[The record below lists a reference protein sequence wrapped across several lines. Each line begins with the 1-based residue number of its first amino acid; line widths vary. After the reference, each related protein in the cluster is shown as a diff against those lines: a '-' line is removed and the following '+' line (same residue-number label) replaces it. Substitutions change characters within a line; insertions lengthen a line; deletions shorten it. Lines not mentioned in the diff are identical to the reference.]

1 MFLSFGF
8 LPIVYGLV
16 LFAVAKTVYNLYFH
30 PLRSYPGPWLA
41 RASRWYYSYYLK
53 IGRLPHKTKEWHDKY
68 CPCVR
73 IAPDELSYNTA
84 EAWEDICGHR
94 TGTRTESFEKDLT
107 FFPPAPNGV
116 DSIIVAKDDVH
127 RRFRRLLSHPMS
139 DKALNAQQ
147 EIITGYVGQLIEELR
162 ARSIG
167 EKGGKKGTV
176 DMVRWFNF
184 TSFDILGD
192 LAFGEPF
199 GCLRSGIMHPWIELI
214 FTAIKSVMD
223 MQIIRRVP
231 GLFPMMMT
239 IAGMFQQSQH
249 LQDQFMFCQKKARE
263 RLGRETTRPDFMTYI
278 LRATEEKG
286 MTQDEIEANAQ
297 ILIMA
302 GSETTASALS
312 GTLFYLLKSPAVMQ
326 KLRKEIESTFQ
337 HESDITMRST
347 QGLEYL
353 NAVLQESMR
362 VYPPVP
368 CTFPRTTP
376 PGGATICGRYVPGGY
391 IVGINQLA
399 AMTSAKNFTDPTK
412 FVPERWLGDERYK
425 NDCKKAYQPFSYGP
439 RNCLGKN
446 LAYAEMRLV
455 LTRLLWNF
463 ELELSEESKD
473 WHSRQKVWMMWDKG
487 DLNVKIRPLRP

>member
-1 MFLSFGF
+1 MFFSFGF
-8 LPIVYGLV
+8 LPIVYGLL
-16 LFAVAKTVYNLYFH
+16 LFTFVKTVYNLYFH

-68 CPCVR
+68 GRCVR

-94 TGTRTESFEKDLT
+94 TESRMDSFEKDLT
-107 FFPPAPNGV
+107 FFPPSPNGV
-116 DSIIVAKDDVH
+116 DSIVIH

-139 DKALNAQQ
+139 DKALSAQQ
-147 EIITGYVGQLIEELR
+147 EIITGYVDQLIDELR
-162 ARSIG
+162 ERSVG
-167 EKGGKKGTV
+167 HKGDKKGVV

-199 GCLRSGIMHPWIELI
+199 GCLRSGVMHPWIELI

-231 GLFPMMMT
+231 GAFPLMMA

-263 RLGRETTRPDFMTYI
+263 RLSRETTRPDFMTYI

-312 GTLFYLLKSPAVMQ
+312 GTLFYLLKSPEVMQ
-326 KLRKEIESTFQ
+326 KLRKEMECNFQ
-337 HESDITMRST
+337 QESDITMRST

-353 NAVLQESMR
+353 NAVIQEAMR

-376 PGGATICGRYVPGGY
+376 PAGAMVCGQFVPGGY
-391 IVGINQLA
+391 IVGINQMA

-412 FVPERWLGDERYK
+412 FVPERWLGDERYIS
-425 NDCKKAYQPFSYGP
+425 DCKKAYQPFSYGP

-463 ELELSEESKD
+463 DLELLEESKD
-473 WHSRQKVWMMWDKG
+473 WHDRQKVWMMWDKG

>member
-1 MFLSFGF
+1 MLFSFGV
-8 LPIVYGLV
+8 LTVGYALV
-16 LFAVAKTVYNLYFH
+16 LFIIVKTVYNLYFH

-41 RASRWYYSYYLK
+41 RASRWYYSYYVK

-68 CPCVR
+68 GPCVR

-94 TGTRTESFEKDLT
+94 TGQRTESFEKDLT

-139 DKALNAQQ
+139 DKALSAQQ

-162 ARSIG
+162 QRSN
-167 EKGGKKGTV
+167 EQKGDRKGVV

-199 GCLRSGIMHPWIELI
+199 GCLRSGVMHPWIELI
-214 FTAIKSVMD
+214 FTAIKAVMD

-231 GLFPMMMT
+231 GLFPLMMF
-239 IAGMFQQSQH
+239 IAGLLQQNQH

-263 RLGRETTRPDFMTYI
+263 RLARETTRPDFMTYI

-312 GTLFYLLKSPAVMQ
+312 GTLFYLLKNPMAMA
-326 KLRKEIESTFQ
+326 KLREELQATFQ
-337 HESDITMRST
+337 QEADITMRST

-353 NAVLQESMR
+353 NAVIQESMR

-368 CTFPRTTP
+368 W
-376 PGGATICGRYVPGGY
+376 GY
-391 IVGINQLA
+391 IVGVNQLA
-399 AMTSAKNFTDPTK
+399 AMTSAQNFKDPNK

-463 ELELSEESKD
+463 ELELLEESKN
-473 WHSRQKVWMMWDKG
+473 WAEQKVWMMWDKG
-487 DLNVKIRPLRP
+487 NLNVAIRPLRS

>member
-1 MFLSFGF
+1 MLFPVETLTV
-8 LPIVYGLV
+8 VYVLGVFALV
-16 LFAVAKTVYNLYFH
+16 KTFYNLYLH

-41 RASRWYYSYYLK
+41 RASRWHYSYYLK
-53 IGRLPHKTKEWHDKY
+53 RGILPQKTKQWHDRY
-68 CPCVR
+68 GPCVR

-94 TGTRTESFEKDLT
+94 TGERTESFEKDLT

-116 DSIIVAKDDVH
+116 DSIIVARDDAH

-139 DKALNAQQ
+139 DKALNSQQ
-147 EIITGYVGQLIEELR
+147 EIIGGYVDQLIYELR
-162 ARSIG
+162 RRCDEPG
-167 EKGGKKGTV
+167 VV

-192 LAFGEPF
+192 LAFGESF
-199 GCLRSGIMHPWIELI
+199 GCLGSGVMHPWIELI
-214 FTAIKSVMD
+214 FTSIKSVMD

-231 GLFPMMMT
+231 GLFT
-239 IAGMFQQSQH
+239 LILTVAGLRQNQD

-263 RLGRETTRPDFMTYI
+263 RCSKETSRPDFMTYI

-286 MTQDEIEANAQ
+286 MTQEEIEANAQ

-312 GTLFYLLKSPAVMQ
+312 GTLYCLLKNPSALQ
-326 KLRKEIESTFQ
+326 KLRAEIHAAFQ
-337 HESDITMRST
+337 HESHITMRAL

-376 PGGATICGRYVPGGY
+376 RGGAMVCGGFVPAGY
-391 IVGINQLA
+391 IVGVNQLA
-399 AMTSAKNFTDPTK
+399 AMTSAENFARPLQ
-412 FVPERWLGDERYK
+412 FAPERWLGDEQYQHDIR
-425 NDCKKAYQPFSYGP
+425 KAYQPFSYGP

-463 ELELSEESKD
+463 DLELMPESED
-473 WHSRQKVWMMWDKG
+473 WHSRQKIWMMWDKG
-487 DLNVKIRPLRP
+487 PLNVRIRPLQP

>member
-1 MFLSFGF
+1 MLFSLGP
-8 LPIVYGLV
+8 LTIVYGLV
-16 LFAVAKTVYNLYFH
+16 IFVVAKTIYNLYLH

-41 RASRWYYSYYLK
+41 RATRWYYSYYVK
-53 IGRLPHKTKEWHDKY
+53 IGLLPQKTKELHDQY
-68 CPCVR
+68 GPCVR

-94 TGTRTESFEKDLT
+94 TGQRTESFEKDLT

-139 DKALNAQQ
+139 DKALGSQQ
-147 EIITGYVGQLIEELR
+147 EIITGYVDQLIHELR
-162 ARSIG
+162 QRS
-167 EKGGKKGTV
+167 ERSEVV

-192 LAFGEPF
+192 LAFGESF
-199 GCLRSGIMHPWIELI
+199 GCLGSGLMHPWIELI
-214 FTAIKSVMD
+214 FTSIKSVMD

-231 GLFPMMMT
+231 GLFSLILA
-239 IAGMFQQSQH
+239 IAGLQQKQD
-249 LQDQFMFCQKKARE
+249 LQEQFMFCQKKARE
-263 RLGRETTRPDFMTYI
+263 RYTKETTRPDFMTYI

-286 MTQDEIEANAQ
+286 MTPEEIEANAQ

-312 GTLFYLLKSPAVMQ
+312 GTLFYLLKNSMAMQ
-326 KLRKEIESTFQ
+326 KLRQEIYATFQ
-337 HESDITMRST
+337 AEAEITMRST
-347 QGLEYL
+347 QSMEYL
-353 NAVLQESMR
+353 HAVLQEAMR

-376 PGGATICGRYVPGGY
+376 PGGAMVCGRFVPGGY
-391 IVGINQLA
+391 IVGVNQLA
-399 AMTSAKNFTDPTK
+399 AMTSEKNFKDPLK
-412 FVPERWLGDERYK
+412 FIPERWCGDERYQE
-425 NDCKKAYQPFSYGP
+425 DSRKAYQPFSYGP

-463 ELELSEESKD
+463 EFDLLEESED
-473 WHSRQKVWMMWDKG
+473 WHAKQKVWMMWDKG
-487 DLNVKIRPLRP
+487 DLKVRLKPLRH